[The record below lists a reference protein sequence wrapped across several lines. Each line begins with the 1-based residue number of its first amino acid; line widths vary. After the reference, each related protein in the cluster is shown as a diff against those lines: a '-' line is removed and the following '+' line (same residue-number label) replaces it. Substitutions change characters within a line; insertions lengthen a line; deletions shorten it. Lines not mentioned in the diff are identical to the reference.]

1 MSISDLEKQALEA
14 RSAQVLVGN
23 DEAGI
28 LQMVASDEYIFTY
41 SQSYLAR
48 QGRPISL
55 AMPLQTQPYVS
66 ETLHP
71 FFDNL
76 LFEGEQLRL
85 AEKRYGMSRRS
96 YVDRFKLLMV
106 SGYSNLSNISV
117 IPIIGGRPR
126 DLTDEVPF
134 NTDSETK
141 FIPLKSAYT
150 NYCSI
155 CLKTIDS
162 TSHKSCRRSLWSTV
176 SNIKLEGYKK
186 DPINIFRTI
195 VPGQSISGAQRKALF
210 SLQKRVLFR
219 KGNATHI
226 LKPSGDYPEMPA
238 NEHLTMTIAKELRF
252 PAPSIGLYQADEI
265 GLIYVIRRFE
275 QGNKALFTEDMAQ
288 LSQELA
294 EDKDYGSLEGVAE
307 IIRKYTTSPKVELS
321 DFFRRVV
328 FCFLTGNGDMHL
340 KNWSLSQDPNTNLI
354 KLSPVYDLLNV
365 RMSFPQEQVES
376 ILTVDDKQND
386 LTRSTFFKFGKDSLE
401 LPESYVNKVLSD
413 TKNWLKTVNIYCE
426 RSALSPE
433 RKKTYMDIVEKRYSK
448 LQED

>member
-1 MSISDLEKQALEA
+1 
-14 RSAQVLVGN
+14 
-23 DEAGI
+23 
-28 LQMVASDEYIFTY
+28 
-41 SQSYLAR
+41 
-48 QGRPISL
+48 
-55 AMPLQTQPYVS
+55 
-66 ETLHP
+66 
-71 FFDNL
+71 
-76 LFEGEQLRL
+76 
-85 AEKRYGMSRRS
+85 
-96 YVDRFKLLMV
+96 
-106 SGYSNLSNISV
+106 
-117 IPIIGGRPR
+117 
-126 DLTDEVPF
+126 
-134 NTDSETK
+134 
-141 FIPLKSAYT
+141 
-150 NYCSI
+150 
-155 CLKTIDS
+155 
-162 TSHKSCRRSLWSTV
+162 
-176 SNIKLEGYKK
+176 
-186 DPINIFRTI
+186 
-195 VPGQSISGAQRKALF
+195 
-210 SLQKRVLFR
+210 
-219 KGNATHI
+219 
-226 LKPSGDYPEMPA
+226 
-238 NEHLTMTIAKELRF
+238 
-252 PAPSIGLYQADEI
+252 
-265 GLIYVIRRFE
+265 
-275 QGNKALFTEDMAQ
+275 MAQ